1 VTSDSRHVYGVLSP
15 GPAFVL
21 GCVLLLAAV
30 AVAIAGSVVI
40 TILLLALAAVAFVFF
55 YDSAKRDAAS
65 PVAHRVTTSGHNL
78 RGWARFVKEAISAW
92 VAAMRA
98 VVRLGSESRSLRRE
112 REQVLRVL
120 GDAAYREDEP
130 AVAGLRLRLREIDDA
145 LAERDRERQAALA
158 KARRQVEEE
167 HSAARPTEQFTVDE
181 LTKPDE

>member
-1 VTSDSRHVYGVLSP
+1 VSSDSRQVYGVLAP

-30 AVAIAGSVVI
+30 ASALAGSAVI
-40 TILLLALAAVAFVFF
+40 AILLLALAVAAFVFF
-55 YDSAKRDAAS
+55 YDAAKRDPAS

-78 RGWARFVKEAISAW
+78 RGWVRFVREAISAW
-92 VAAMRA
+92 VAAIGA
-98 VVRLGSESRSLRRE
+98 VLRLGNESRSLRRE
-112 REQVLRVL
+112 RDQALRSL

-130 AVAGLRLRLREIDDA
+130 LVADLRLRVRNIDDA
-145 LAERDRERQAALA
+145 LAERDRKREAALA
-158 KARRQVEEE
+158 KARRHVEEE